1 MQANHIV
8 LLQSDPGVAEMLRT
22 SLNNSFS
29 GVHVAQSVDD
39 LRHAAAKHQPQ
50 VIIVDLE
57 SIGFAEVEALK
68 REFSASRIVCN
79 HRVADEEMWTRTLS
93 AGGDDCCP
101 SSDTRAILA
110 AAMPRSAAAAGTIAA

>member
-8 LLQSDPGVAEMLRT
+8 LLQSDPRVAEMLRA
-22 SLNNSFS
+22 SLDNSFN

-39 LRHAAAKHQPQ
+39 LRHVVAKHQPR

-57 SIGFAEVEALK
+57 SIGFGEIEALK
-68 REFSASRIVCN
+68 RDFAAARIVCN
-79 HRVADEEMWTRTLS
+79 HRVADEEMWTRTLT

-110 AAMPRSAAAAGTIAA
+110 AAIPRSAAAAGSIAA